1 MVQPDWHALIR
12 ARLPQLTREVA
23 DEIAQHLGDL
33 YVEAV
38 RAGASAQDAG
48 AIARSA
54 LDDEAALL
62 EDPTA
67 VRREVPAW
75 QLGQSAHAPVSM
87 GGAML
92 VNLRR
97 DLRYATRMLRRQ
109 PAFALVTIVTLTLG
123 IGVNVAVF
131 SMMRAALL
139 ASLPLPRPD
148 RLVSIYSWTV
158 ESGDHAD
165 FSYPLYVDA
174 RDKGAALAD
183 IAAYTA
189 GSVGIATTELRDRAL
204 AEFTTSNYFNVLG
217 VRMRLGPGFSGP
229 DERRGAPLVA
239 VISDRLWRSMF
250 SAADDIVGRSFVI
263 DGTPCAIVGVAP
275 GGFGGFV
282 RGQRADLWVPL
293 NHYFPL
299 EHRPDM
305 LDRRTTSWMSL
316 LGRLRDGA
324 TAPQLQAALTTAL
337 RPQIAAEEGTNWSI
351 RARTASAGDMSL
363 VTDLGRPLQLL
374 MIVVGIILV
383 ITAANVAN
391 LLLARSYSR
400 QGEIA
405 MRQSLGASRARI
417 VQQLLVEA
425 AVLGAAGA
433 VCALA
438 AGIWAA
444 RLFELRPAFDGSALA
459 LSIGPDRA
467 VIAFTVAVAAIAS
480 LAIGLIPAV
489 GIRNLTPAGV
499 IKAAGHG
506 SRVAGG
512 RGRLRGA
519 LTVVQIALSLVLVI
533 GAGLFLRSLA
543 KIRSVDRSLI
553 TDRTIAATFNTA
565 LRGYDEAR
573 GRQFYDA
580 VLAAVSSRP
589 GIESAALAFVLP
601 VTAGGM
607 RTNLPAR
614 STTPAVDSPV
624 EYDMVP
630 VSPGFFHTTNLA
642 LVRGRDFS
650 PADAAS
656 APAVIIVNERM
667 NARFWPEIDPVGQ
680 TFKAGET
687 DSYTV
692 IGVARD
698 TKYRSF
704 REAPRMTMYLPL
716 AQSYESSVNLVVR
729 SALPADTTVTS
740 LRAAVR
746 SVDPAMPLY
755 NVRTMAEHVERSL
768 YLDRIRA
775 RLIAWLA
782 ALALALAAVGI
793 YGVVS
798 YNVTQR
804 TREVGI
810 RLALGAEP
818 REILVLLVGGG
829 ARLALAGV
837 IVGAALSMWLTR
849 GIAAQLYGI
858 TPADPVALG
867 GAAAALFGVVLVATY
882 LPARRATKIDPMC
895 AVRAE

>member
-1 MVQPDWHALIR
+1 MTPDWHALVR
-12 ARLPQLTREVA
+12 ARFPQLTREVS

-33 YVEAV
+33 YAEAL
-38 RAGASAQDAG
+38 RAGASEADALQT
-48 AIARSA
+48 ARSA
-54 LDDEAALL
+54 LHDEAALL
-62 EDPTA
+62 TDPTA
-67 VRREVPAW
+67 VRNESTPW
-75 QLGQSAHAPVSM
+75 QPGQSTHAPTSF

-92 VNLRR
+92 VNLGR
-97 DLRYATRMLRRQ
+97 DLRYALRLSRRQ
-109 PAFALVTIVTLTLG
+109 PAFAAVTILTLTLG

-174 RDKGAALAD
+174 RDHGAALAD
-183 IAAYTA
+183 IAAYTN
-189 GSVGIATTELRDRAL
+189 GSIGIATTELRDRAL

-217 VRMRLGPGFSGP
+217 VRMHRGPGFTGA

-250 SAADDIVGRSFVI
+250 AAAEDVVGRSFLV
-263 DGTPCAIVGVAP
+263 DGQPCAIVGVAP
-275 GGFGGFV
+275 ARFTGFV

-324 TAPQLQAALTTAL
+324 SAAQLQAALTTAL
-337 RPQIAAEEGTNWSI
+337 RPQIAPEEGTNWSI
-351 RARTASAGDMSL
+351 RARPASAGDVSL
-363 VTDLGRPLQLL
+363 VTDLRRPLQLL

-405 MRQSLGASRARI
+405 VRQSLGASRARI

-425 AVLGAAGA
+425 GVLAAAGA
-433 VCALA
+433 IGALVV
-438 AGIWAA
+438 GIWVA
-444 RLFELRPAFDGSALA
+444 RLFEVRTAFGGTALA
-459 LSIGPDRA
+459 LTIGADRA
-467 VIAFTVAVAAIAS
+467 VIVFTVAVTFIAA
-480 LAIGLIPAV
+480 LAIGLLPAV
-489 GIRNLTPAGV
+489 GVRRMAAAEI
-499 IKAAGHG
+499 IKAAGDG
-506 SRVAGG
+506 SRIAGS
-512 RGRLRGA
+512 RGRLRGT
-519 LTVVQIALSLVLVI
+519 LTIVQIALALVLVI

-543 KIRSVDRSLI
+543 KIRSVDPSLI
-553 TDRTIAATFNTA
+553 TDRTVAATLNTT
-565 LRGYDEAR
+565 LRGYDETR
-573 GRQFYDA
+573 SRQFYDA
-580 VLAAVSSRP
+580 VLAAVSRQP
-589 GIESAALAFVLP
+589 GIESAALGFVLP

-607 RTNLPAR
+607 RNNLNPR
-614 STTPAVDSPV
+614 STTPAVDTPI

-630 VSPGFFHTTNLA
+630 VSPGFFRATNLS

-650 PADAAS
+650 TADTAT
-656 APAVIIVNERM
+656 APAVIIINERM
-667 NARFWPEIDPVGQ
+667 KARFWPGIDPVGQ
-680 TFKAGET
+680 TFKVGATE
-687 DSYTV
+687 SYTV
-692 IGVARD
+692 IGIARD

-716 AQSYESSVNLVVR
+716 AQFHEPSVNLVVR
-729 SALPADTTVTS
+729 SGLPTDATVAS
-740 LRAAVR
+740 LRDAVR

-755 NVRTMAEHVERSL
+755 NVRTMAEHADRSL
-768 YLDRIRA
+768 YLDKIRA
-775 RLIAWLA
+775 RLIGWLA

-810 RLALGAEP
+810 RLALGAQP
-818 REILVLLVGGG
+818 REILTLLLGGG

-837 IVGAALSMWLTR
+837 ILGAALSTWLTR
-849 GIAAQLYGI
+849 GIAMQLYGI
-858 TPADPVALG
+858 TPTDPIAVG
-867 GAAAALFGVVLVATY
+867 GAAALLFAVALVATY
-882 LPARRATKIDPMC
+882 LPARRATKIDPML